1 MTIREIAA
9 IAGVSPATISLVLND
24 KKGVS
29 AQIRDRVKKLIEEN
43 NYSPQQ
49 KKKAAKFSITFH

>member
-9 IAGVSPATISLVLND
+9 IAGVSQAAVSLVMTN

-29 AQIRDRVKKLIEEN
+29 AETLR
-43 NYSPQQ
+43 
-49 KKKAAKFSITFH
+49 HM